1 MDHEGCGYLG
11 RCTWNPSVLSSPIYS
26 IRFNNMMEDWYDT
39 TNKTIDLFGVR
50 NENLSDNVK
59 ETIEWLKGEGVSF
72 FPYWKK
78 KYGKN

>member
-1 MDHEGCGYLG
+1 MRGVAIWGDVLG
-11 RCTWNPSVLSSPIYS
+11 TLGIKFPIYS

>member
-1 MDHEGCGYLG
+1 MRGVAILG
-11 RCTWNPSVLSSPIYS
+11 DILGTLGIKFPMYS

-59 ETIEWLKGEGVSF
+59 ETIEWLKGEGASF

>member
-1 MDHEGCGYLG
+1 M
-11 RCTWNPSVLSSPIYS
+11 YS

-59 ETIEWLKGEGVSF
+59 ETIEWLKGEGASF

>member
-1 MDHEGCGYLG
+1 
-11 RCTWNPSVLSSPIYS
+11 
-26 IRFNNMMEDWYDT
+26 MMEDWYDT

-59 ETIEWLKGEGVSF
+59 ETIEWLKGEGASF